1 MPIWFDCIMIVPP
14 KLYFVDVGGYNEISA
29 VEAGKQTGLILR
41 DLLYDDE
48 LYIDEDNKEEL
59 FEQAFMYWVRKHS
72 KIIKKFEGNDKLN
85 TPASLELAKEILYLE
100 RALKLTAEKYVE
112 LYNERQREK
121 GSTDRMLTTSLPPIA
136 HNWKPYFGIEKL
148 ENFCEELTPSVTNN
162 YVLRCL
168 NMDTNIKAF
177 ISEEDEK
184 EIQKAKPMRKS
195 KGGRPPDPEIAERNI
210 NINTEYY
217 NLTEKEEFKRSKAIK
232 ILSEKYGLAKSTIE
246 KYIK

>member
-14 KLYFVDVGGYNEISA
+14 KLYFADVGGYNEIEA

-48 LYIDEDNKEEL
+48 LYIDEDNKEEM

-72 KIIKKFEGNDKLN
+72 EIIKKFKGNDKLN

-136 HNWKPYFGIEKL
+136 HDWKPYFGIEKL

-168 NMDTNIKAF
+168 NMDTNIKKNTSNKQSLKKKDTKDAQWAIADDMRQRKKEGEF
-177 ISEEDEK
+177 DTFMEGYKWAEDNMTQNGRPITAK
-184 EIQKAKPMRKS
+184 GLQNAYHKAKSAGKV
-195 KGGRPPDPEIAERNI
+195 D
-210 NINTEYY
+210 
-217 NLTEKEEFKRSKAIK
+217 
-232 ILSEKYGLAKSTIE
+232 
-246 KYIK
+246 